1 MSQPDARAHL
11 LAVAQMLA
19 EISSEMEALGE
30 ALCHDPDFAARH
42 MVELQAIDLISQKQR
57 SLASLLEADC
67 PVSAVAQVGLEDV
80 AQRLQRLSA
89 NG

>member
-19 EISSEMEALGE
+19 EISAEMEALGE
-30 ALCHDPDFAARH
+30 ALCHDPAFAARH

-67 PVSAVAQVGLEDV
+67 PASAVSQVGLEDV
-80 AQRLQRLSA
+80 ATRLRRLSA
-89 NG
+89 TG

>member
-1 MSQPDARAHL
+1 MSQAAARTHL

-19 EISSEMEALGE
+19 EIGAEMEALGE
-30 ALCHDPDFAARH
+30 ALCHDPDFATRH
-42 MVELQAIDLISQKQR
+42 MVELQAIDLIAQKQR

-80 AQRLQRLSA
+80 ASRLRRLTA
-89 NG
+89 TG

>member
-30 ALCHDPDFAARH
+30 ALCHAPDFAARH